1 MKSAVD
7 KMEQGTDLIGDGSQN
22 HCLPTIQG
30 RHKDLKSVAPHTV
43 SKLLAGQ
50 YDDVI
55 SSYRIIDCR
64 YPYEYE
70 GGHIEGAENLHN
82 ETLIKGLVTSLQEK
96 DSIQRNILV
105 FHCEFSSERGPKLLR
120 CLRNL
125 DRKVN
130 SDRYPFLFYPEVY
143 LLDGGYKAFYEQ
155 HQTQCQPRNYVPML
169 HQDFSKQLRHFRVKS
184 KSWTAGEKQSMRSR
198 RLIIDTSP
206 LKMPL
211 WRTDF
216 RETRN
221 SLFGEKRRRDDDGVE
236 DHILARQMKK
246 LKTTNGVHKAQT
258 EVTSEV
264 MKTDVDQME
273 QGTDL
278 IGEGSKGAENLHN
291 EALIT
296 DLVTSLQRRD
306 STQRNILVFH
316 CEFSSERGPKL

>member
-1 MKSAVD
+1 MSRKQIMFSSDLSNNLECPTSPEVFTQKSLVFDDDNSLDSGFESLGSDIEVSPLPLDHRRTGFHGTRKSLFGQKRRRDDDGAEDHILARQMKKLKTTNVVPKAQTGVTSDVIKSAVD

-22 HCLPTIQG
+22 HSLPTIQG

-43 SKLLAGQ
+43 SQLLAGQ

-82 ETLIKGLVTSLQEK
+82 ETLITDLVTSLQGR

-125 DRKVN
+125 DRKLN
-130 SDRYPFLFYPEVY
+130 SDRYPFLCYPEVY
-143 LLDGGYKAFYEQ
+143 LLDGGYKAFHEQ

-169 HQDFSKQLRHFRVKS
+169 HQDYSKQLRHFRVKS
-184 KSWTAGEKQSMRSR
+184 KSWTAGEKQGMRSR

-211 WRTDF
+211 W
-216 RETRN
+216 
-221 SLFGEKRRRDDDGVE
+221 
-236 DHILARQMKK
+236 
-246 LKTTNGVHKAQT
+246 
-258 EVTSEV
+258 
-264 MKTDVDQME
+264 
-273 QGTDL
+273 
-278 IGEGSKGAENLHN
+278 
-291 EALIT
+291 
-296 DLVTSLQRRD
+296 
-306 STQRNILVFH
+306 
-316 CEFSSERGPKL
+316 